1 MINPLRT
8 HPATLTT
15 QSLQCPSAIG
25 HRTTLRSTQ
34 QIILCR
40 IQTYFQQTRC
50 RIIFPSKN
58 MSLVNSLCIRG
69 GALNQVPINITL
81 NIKPNKRHHLIE
93 LFDAGQTVQSTA
105 FKDQQPTCT
114 KTPLESERPQWFH
127 QSSISTSFE
136 MIPDGEYLAGFTKS
150 DFD

>member
-1 MINPLRT
+1 MLNPQRT

-81 NIKPNKRHHLIE
+81 NIKPNKRHHLTE
-93 LFDAGQTVQSTA
+93 LFDAGQTVQSTIIINLYINSPPVP
-105 FKDQQPTCT
+105 KHHWNQ
-114 KTPLESERPQWFH
+114 KGH
-127 QSSISTSFE
+127 N
-136 MIPDGEYLAGFTKS
+136 GFTKAAS
-150 DFD
+150 PLHSK

>member
-1 MINPLRT
+1 MYKTFNL
-8 HPATLTT
+8 H
-15 QSLQCPSAIG
+15 
-25 HRTTLRSTQ
+25 Q
-34 QIILCR
+34 QIVLCR

-58 MSLVNSLCIRG
+58 MSFVNSLCIRG
-69 GALNQVPINITL
+69 GALNQVPISITL
-81 NIKPNKRHHLIE
+81 NIKPNKIHYLIK

-105 FKDQQPTCT
+105 FTYQQPTCT
-114 KTPLESERPQWFH
+114 KTPLESERPQCFY

-136 MIPDGEYLAGFTKS
+136 MIPDGEYQAGFTKS

>member
-1 MINPLRT
+1 MLNPQRT

-69 GALNQVPINITL
+69 WALNQVPISITL
-81 NIKPNKRHHLIE
+81 NIKPNKRHHLIK

-105 FKDQQPTCT
+105 FKYQQPTCT
-114 KTPLESERPQWFH
+114 KTPLESERKQWFH

-136 MIPDGEYLAGFTKS
+136 MIPDGEYQAGFTKS